1 MSLIFDIKKYAIN
14 DGPGIR
20 VTIFLKGC
28 PLRCV
33 WCHNP
38 EGWSTQKEKMYKAQK
53 CIGCQSCVDVCPQ
66 HAIQLTSE
74 GIRPTGNQCILCGRC
89 AEECPTKALEISG
102 KEWAMDDLIGLIE
115 KERSVI
121 EESNGGVT
129 LCGGE
134 PLLHPDYAVSLL
146 QEIGKRGF
154 HRAVDTTLYTQKE
167 VIDKVIENCELL
179 LVDLKHMDSEKH
191 RLFTG
196 VPNERILENIRYIAE
211 KGMEYWI
218 RIPLI
223 EGVNADEENIT
234 RSAAFLRSLPHP
246 PSIVNLLPYHDIG
259 RGKHERMGTTYN
271 PQQLSMS
278 TPSEDKQ
285 QQCVHIF
292 QQFGIEAKIGG

>member
-38 EGWSTQKEKMYKAQK
+38 EGWSSQKEKMYKAQK
-53 CIGCQSCVDVCPQ
+53 CIGCQSCVEVCPQ

-74 GIRPTGNQCILCGRC
+74 GIRPTGNQCVLCGRC

-121 EESNGGVT
+121 EESNGCVT

-134 PLLHPDYAVSLL
+134 PLLHPDIAQLIRTSREALPSANL
-146 QEIGKRGF
+146 QLCTNG
-154 HRAVDTTLYTQKE
+154 
-167 VIDKVIENCELL
+167 LL
-179 LVDLKHMDSEKH
+179 LKKMQLLCNV
-191 RLFTG
+191 RVGNLFLS
-196 VPNERILENIRYIAE
+196 VENIL
-211 KGMEYWI
+211 
-218 RIPLI
+218 P
-223 EGVNADEENIT
+223 
-234 RSAAFLRSLPHP
+234 FLFLCGISL
-246 PSIVNLLPYHDIG
+246 Y
-259 RGKHERMGTTYN
+259 
-271 PQQLSMS
+271 
-278 TPSEDKQ
+278 
-285 QQCVHIF
+285 
-292 QQFGIEAKIGG
+292 